1 LKRLRITPTNEE
13 GEMSMADKKQK
24 ESQFAQNSFNRRR
37 EHMKELLD
45 LIAIKA
51 DKKSSDYKF
60 YKSKIMDFFYTDL
73 EDDFRE
79 LAEDEFL
86 EECECRSSLRNGWNE
101 CPYCS
106 GAGYKN
112 SE

>member
-1 LKRLRITPTNEE
+1 
-13 GEMSMADKKQK
+13 MANNTEKQ
-24 ESQFAQNSFNRRR
+24 ESQFAQDSFNRRR

-45 LIAIKA
+45 LIAIKV
-51 DKKSSDYKF
+51 DKRSNEYKF
-60 YKSKIMDFFYTDL
+60 YKSKIMDFCYTDL
-73 EDDFRE
+73 EDDFQKLVKE
-79 LAEDEFL
+79 GFL
-86 EECECRSSLRNGWNE
+86 EECQCGSSLRNGWNE